1 MNAIELN
8 EVWKSF
14 GETAAV
20 SGVSMT
26 VPRGCIFGLLGPNGA
41 GKTTTIRMVMDII
54 APDRGEI
61 RVLGQSNSG
70 EILDRVGYLP
80 EERGLYP
87 KMKVGELLE
96 LFGVLKGL
104 ARLEARER
112 ARNWLAHFGLQ
123 DWEQKKVEQLSR
135 GMQQKLMFIGTIL
148 HQPDVIILDEPFSG
162 LDPISSSEVK
172 EVILEE
178 KKRGATIVFSTHLM
192 DQVEKLCD
200 EIFLINEGKGVLHGP
215 LSEVKRRFGRENVLL
230 AYDGE
235 PAFLDDPLLVADY
248 DDYGHYVEIRPAP
261 GVAPQQIL
269 ERAVREVAVRRFEVK
284 EPSLHEIFI
293 RVVKGQEARE
303 VSA

>member
-1 MNAIELN
+1 MNAIELHD
-8 EVWKSF
+8 VWKSF

-20 SGVSMT
+20 SGVSMI

-112 ARNWLAHFGLQ
+112 ARNWLTRFGLQ
-123 DWEQKKVEQLSR
+123 DWEQRKVEQLSR

-235 PAFLDDPLLVADY
+235 PAFLDDPSLVADY

>member
-1 MNAIELN
+1 
-8 EVWKSF
+8 
-14 GETAAV
+14 
-20 SGVSMT
+20 
-26 VPRGCIFGLLGPNGA
+26 
-41 GKTTTIRMVMDII
+41 
-54 APDRGEI
+54 
-61 RVLGQSNSG
+61 
-70 EILDRVGYLP
+70 
-80 EERGLYP
+80 
-87 KMKVGELLE
+87 
-96 LFGVLKGL
+96 
-104 ARLEARER
+104 
-112 ARNWLAHFGLQ
+112 
-123 DWEQKKVEQLSR
+123 
-135 GMQQKLMFIGTIL
+135 
-148 HQPDVIILDEPFSG
+148 
-162 LDPISSSEVK
+162 
-172 EVILEE
+172 
-178 KKRGATIVFSTHLM
+178 M

-235 PAFLDDPLLVADY
+235 PAFLDDPSLVADY